1 MSIPHKVMVFIKV
14 MKQNVNEHQF
24 LDAFMKIRPDNFSRD
39 GLYSLYDYLIELE
52 EDIGEEI
59 ELDVIAICCDFSEY
73 KDLKEIS
80 EAYGKEYKDLEELS
94 EWTQVIECNN
104 SLIIQDF

>member
-1 MSIPHKVMVFIKV
+1 MIFTKV

-24 LDAFMKIRPDNFSRD
+24 VDEFKRIRPDNFTLD
-39 GLYSLYDYLIELE
+39 GLYCLYDYLIDLE

-59 ELDVIAICCDFSEY
+59 ELDVIALCCDFSEY

-80 EAYGKEYKDLEELS
+80 EAYGKEYKDLEELN